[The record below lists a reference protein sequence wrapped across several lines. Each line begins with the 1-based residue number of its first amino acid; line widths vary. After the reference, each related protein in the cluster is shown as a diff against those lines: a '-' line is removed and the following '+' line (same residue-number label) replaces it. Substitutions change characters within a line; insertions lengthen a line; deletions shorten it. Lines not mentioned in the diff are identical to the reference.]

1 MRYYVRCSAAP
12 YENTSTDNLERAY
25 DLCYNLSEDY
35 GHAEVIEWAGPHQ
48 HVIAEYHLWTV
59 R

>member
-48 HVIAEYHLWTV
+48 HVIAEYHYG